1 MNNNLVGSQS
11 VQYESYEVRTHG
23 SVITSPDSNPELPET
38 MEDTIH
44 TDKFNHC
51 SFFPFP
57 LPPNKGTTTTTFTTN
72 SLVTKPRLP
81 YLLPCQSST
90 SQLLPSNQHAC
101 SVPDTDETT
110 TTTFSRDL
118 EINCERSASPKV
130 SDGSPLSSLVAGA
143 RSMVSEDWASEL
155 EGVVELG

>member
-1 MNNNLVGSQS
+1 MLAMEKKWTSFFNSSYSPLNNNLVGSQS

-72 SLVTKPRLP
+72 SLVSKPRLP
-81 YLLPCQSST
+81 YLAFCHSSHRVT
-90 SQLLPSNQHAC
+90 AC
-101 SVPDTDETT
+101 SQQPSCL
-110 TTTFSRDL
+110 F
-118 EINCERSASPKV
+118 CA
-130 SDGSPLSSLVAGA
+130 
-143 RSMVSEDWASEL
+143 
-155 EGVVELG
+155 